1 MMPDIDIFVLPTL
14 TAITNVFSKFEKYYN
29 QEKIPIPEDVARVFF
44 LRQSIL
50 SYLIFSNAFGYK
62 SIIGPPELAKVL
74 KELED
79 LHLKLLEEEIKIYKM
94 RYTAP
99 TKHIA

>member
-14 TAITNVFSKFEKYYN
+14 TAITNVFSKYEKFYN

-79 LHLKLLEEEIKIYKM
+79 LHLKLIQEEINIYQT
-94 RYTAP
+94 RRTTP